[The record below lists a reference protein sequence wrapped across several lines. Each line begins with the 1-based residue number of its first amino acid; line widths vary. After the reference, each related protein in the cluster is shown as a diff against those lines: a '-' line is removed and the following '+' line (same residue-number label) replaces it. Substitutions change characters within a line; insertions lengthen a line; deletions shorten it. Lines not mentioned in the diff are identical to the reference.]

1 MPVATS
7 LAAVPRPATL
17 VKMEDRKR
25 PAVSAVDDLAPP
37 SKRLNVNGAGKSRD
51 DSGDKGEDAWI
62 EEYAK
67 GAIYRQMLEYKREKS
82 TLEARLQD
90 LEKKTTDHDDHIRI
104 IDAWWLQLLQE
115 IELLVDG
122 AVSSTST
129 SPDISFPTSLHFK
142 EVKDFQKH
150 VSEQGK
156 TLKNRIDS
164 LIKRLAKARGDAK
177 PEVSELEAQL
187 KSALAKEKEYM
198 VKCDRL
204 QSENERLQ
212 EQVSN
217 ELLKVIKAE
226 RKLDRVRSSQVQKL
240 EQQALAKASTRPTPS
255 EENGSSGKERNG
267 DYDALQLQYQ
277 EAIAAVTKQK
287 EQLSAALAEVKSL
300 QDDNSTLR
308 AAKGTISDEE
318 YARTDVF
325 KQFKAQNED
334 LIRRINNLEA
344 TNRQLREDAEK
355 LQADR
360 TAFKDQLEREA
371 QAVTLELEEQI
382 QAKEQDLTR
391 IRSARDELYGENTM
405 LRQLKDEERSALEH
419 LKELTA
425 ATSDRVQQLEQELGR
440 LRPSE
445 DATMTEPRE
454 DLEALSLQEL
464 KEKYLK
470 LEKDFESINKE
481 MPLLEKSYKKTMTLA
496 SKKVMDFTALEER
509 VMTLLAEKGKA
520 DQKYFAA
527 RKDMDV
533 RNNELRN
540 LRSSNSKSSD
550 IISQLKESEAQSR
563 MLISNLEKQLVDLKQ
578 SNATIAAENKKLEAA
593 SAEATRRAEAA
604 KSQITE
610 LTNLVRSKDA
620 AAATLRQQA
629 MEHETEAEKL
639 KVRVDHVSK
648 ERDNWKTKSLSNSS
662 SEEEMLRN
670 LVICSV
676 CRINFKNTILKTC
689 GHVFCSECVDNRIT
703 NRMRKCPSCSK
714 AFDKSDAMP
723 AHL

>member
-1 MPVATS
+1 MPIATS
-7 LAAVPRPATL
+7 LSAVPRPATL

-25 PAVSAVDDLAPP
+25 PAASAVDELAPP

-51 DSGDKGEDAWI
+51 DTGDKGEDAWI
-62 EEYAK
+62 EEYQK
-67 GAIYRQMLEYKREKS
+67 GAIYRQMLEYKREK
-82 TLEARLQD
+82 TNLEARLQE
-90 LEKKTTDHDDHIRI
+90 LEKKTSDHDDHIRI

-115 IELLVDG
+115 IELVVEG
-122 AVSSTST
+122 AISSTST
-129 SPDISFPTSLHFK
+129 SPDIPFPTSLHFK

-150 VSEQGK
+150 ISDQGR
-156 TLKNRIDS
+156 TLKTRIDS
-164 LIKRLAKARGDAK
+164 LVKRLGAARGEVK
-177 PEVSELEAQL
+177 PEIAELEARL

-204 QSENERLQ
+204 KSDNERLQ

-226 RKLDRVRSSQVQKL
+226 RKLDRAKSAQVQKL
-240 EQQALAKASTRPTPS
+240 EQQTLAKSTARPS
-255 EENGSSGKERNG
+255 IQEENGSSAMDKNG
-267 DYDALQLQYQ
+267 DYDALQLQYS
-277 EAIAAVTKQK
+277 EAIAAVSKQK

-300 QDDNSTLR
+300 QEDNSTLR
-308 AAKGTISDEE
+308 AQKGTITDEE

-344 TNRQLREDAEK
+344 TNRHLREEAEK
-355 LQADR
+355 LQADH

-382 QAKEQDLTR
+382 QVKEQDLTR
-391 IRSARDELYGENTM
+391 IRSARDELYGENTS
-405 LRQLKDEERSALEH
+405 LKQFKDEERTALEQ

-425 ATSDRVQQLEQELGR
+425 ATSDRVQQLELELQR

-464 KEKYLK
+464 KEKYVK
-470 LEKDFESINKE
+470 LERDFESINKE
-481 MPLLEKSYKKTMTLA
+481 MPLLEKSYKKTMAFA
-496 SKKVMDFTALEER
+496 SKKVMDFAALEER
-509 VMTLLAEKGKA
+509 VMTLLAEKSKA

-533 RNNELRN
+533 RNNEIRV

-550 IISQLKESEAQSR
+550 IISQLKESEATSR
-563 MLISNLEKQLVDLKQ
+563 MLISNLEKQLVDLKN
-578 SNATIAAENKKLEAA
+578 SNASIAAENKKLEAA
-593 SAEATRRAEAA
+593 SSEANRRAEAA

-610 LTNLVRSKDA
+610 LTTLVKSKDA
-620 AAATLRQQA
+620 AAAKLREQA

-639 KVRVDHVSK
+639 KVRVEHISK
-648 ERDNWKTKSLSNSS
+648 ERDSWKTKSQSNSS

-689 GHVFCSECVDNRIT
+689 GHVFCNECVENRIT

-714 AFDKSDAMP
+714 SFDKSDAMP